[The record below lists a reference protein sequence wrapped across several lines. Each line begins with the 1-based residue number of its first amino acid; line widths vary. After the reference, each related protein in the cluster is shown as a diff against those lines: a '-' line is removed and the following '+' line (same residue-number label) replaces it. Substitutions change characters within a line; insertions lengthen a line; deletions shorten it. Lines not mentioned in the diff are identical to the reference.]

1 MVWLTLL
8 LGFIIIGISVYLFKK
23 DKGSSSSSGANT
35 DMDFWTNGMSQ
46 HSDRSENLVGNGAH
60 SDSAS
65 FLVETLF
72 LIGATVVIASIL
84 TILMT

>member
-23 DKGSSSSSGANT
+23 DKGSSSSNNSNS
-35 DMDFWTNGMSQ
+35 DEEFWTNGNSQ
-46 HSDRSENLVGNGAH
+46 HVWRTENLIGNGAH